1 MPGTAFCA
9 GNNMLRMVHVG
20 AWTPCELSTYP
31 YHSLAGALVGLQ
43 RFLELTRGYIYPP
56 RMGGQISTVGL
67 VENQMMPTLKQYV
80 DSIPTLLKNGTTRLP
95 KPVGADTKVSAF
107 C

>member
-1 MPGTAFCA
+1 M
-9 GNNMLRMVHVG
+9 
-20 AWTPCELSTYP
+20 
-31 YHSLAGALVGLQ
+31 GLQ

-56 RMGGQISTVGL
+56 RTGGQISTVGL